1 MLKTNKDKLVMI
13 SIQGRVSYP
22 VRRGPYRITY
32 DGKPVVVPG
41 VGGITYNIKV
51 GDRAFGWE
59 ADHVEPGVSTVVNEE
74 KRDEGPNCAYNIL
87 ACMGNQARVVKS
99 YGEAKSALGVVT
111 GHHGGIEHVLIDFD
125 QETLE
130 ELCIGD
136 KILIKAYGQGLKL
149 LDYPEIKAF
158 NLDPSLLEK
167 MNIKEIGDGTI
178 DVPVTCEI
186 PAKLMGSG
194 LGSESVASGDYDI
207 TTADKKM
214 VEKYKLNRIRF
225 GDIVAISDADNSYGR
240 SYREGAVSI
249 GIVVHSDCVIAGHG
263 PGVAT
268 LLTSTTSKIKFHL
281 DTGANIADYLNI
293 GTKRRQ

>member
-1 MLKTNKDKLVMI
+1 MLRTNTDKLVMI
-13 SIQGRVSYP
+13 SVQGRVSYP
-22 VRRGPYRITY
+22 VRSSAYTITY

-51 GDRAFGWE
+51 GDKAFGWE

-74 KRDEGPNCAYNIL
+74 NRNDPPNYAYNTL
-87 ACMGNQARVVKS
+87 ACIGNQTKVVR
-99 YGEAKSALGVVT
+99 GEAKGSRGVVT
-111 GHHGGIEHVLIDFD
+111 GQHGGIEHVLIDFD
-125 QETLE
+125 QDTLE
-130 ELCIGD
+130 KLCIGD

-149 LDYPEIKAF
+149 LDYPEIKVF
-158 NLDPSLLEK
+158 NLDPTLLEK

-178 DVPVTCEI
+178 DVPVAIEI

-194 LGSESVASGDYDI
+194 IGSASVASGDYDI

-214 VEKYKLNRIRF
+214 VEKYKLDRIRF
-225 GDIVAISDADNSYGR
+225 GDIVVISDADNSFGR
-240 SYREGAVSI
+240 SYREGAVTI

-268 LLTSTTSKIKFHL
+268 LLTSPKGNIKFHL
-281 DTGANIADYLNI
+281 DPEANIANYLNI
-293 GTKRRQ
+293 GSKRK

>member
-1 MLKTNKDKLVMI
+1 MFMLRTNKDKLVMI
-13 SIQGRVSYP
+13 SVQGRVSYP
-22 VRRGPYRITY
+22 VRRAAYTVTY
-32 DGKPVVVPG
+32 DGKPIVVPG

-51 GDRAFGWE
+51 GDCAFGWE

-74 KRDEGPNCAYNIL
+74 KRDAPPNYAYNTL
-87 ACMGNQARVVKS
+87 ACAGNQARVIS
-99 YGEAKSALGVVT
+99 GEAKGALGVVT

-130 ELCIGD
+130 KLCIGD
-136 KILIKAYGQGLKL
+136 KILVKAYGQGLKL
-149 LDYPEIKAF
+149 INYPEIKIY

-178 DVPVTCEI
+178 DIPVTCEI

-194 LGSESVASGDYDI
+194 LGSDSVASGDYDI

-214 VEKYKLNRIRF
+214 VEKYKLDKIRF
-225 GDIVAISDADNSYGR
+225 GDIVVISDADNTYGR

-268 LLTSTTSKIKFHL
+268 LLTSTTSKIKFHI
-281 DTGANIADYLNI
+281 DADANIANYLNI
-293 GTKRRQ
+293 GTKRK

>member
-1 MLKTNKDKLVMI
+1 MLRTNKDRLVMI

-22 VRRGPYRITY
+22 VRRAAYTVTY
-32 DGKPVVVPG
+32 DGQSVVVPG

-51 GDRAFGWE
+51 GDCAFGWE

-74 KRDEGPNCAYNIL
+74 KREAPPNYAYNIL
-87 ACMGNQARVVKS
+87 ACAGNQARVIS
-99 YGEAKSALGVVT
+99 GDAKGAVGVVT
-111 GHHGGIEHVLIDFD
+111 GHHGGIEHVLIDFA

-130 ELCIGD
+130 KLCIED

-149 LDYPEIKAF
+149 LDYPEIKIY

-194 LGSESVASGDYDI
+194 LGSASVASGDYDI

-214 VEKYKLNRIRF
+214 VEKYKLDQLRF
-225 GDIVAISDADNSYGR
+225 GDIVVISDADNSYGR

-268 LLTSTTSKIKFHL
+268 FLTSITSKIKFHI
-281 DTGANIADYLNI
+281 DTDANIANYLNI
-293 GTKRRQ
+293 GTKRKQ

>member
-1 MLKTNKDKLVMI
+1 MLRINRDKLVMI
-13 SIQGRVSYP
+13 SIQGRVSNP
-22 VRRGPYRITY
+22 VRRTAYTVTY
-32 DGKPVVVPG
+32 DGKPIVVPG

-51 GDRAFGWE
+51 GDCAFGWE

-74 KRDEGPNCAYNIL
+74 KRDAPPNNAYNTL
-87 ACMGNQARVVKS
+87 ACAGNQARVVS
-99 YGEAKSALGVVT
+99 GEAKGALGVVT
-111 GHHGGIEHVLIDFD
+111 GHHGGIEHVLIDFAQD
-125 QETLE
+125 TLE
-130 ELCIGD
+130 KLCIED
-136 KILIKAYGQGLKL
+136 KILVKAYGQGLKL
-149 LDYPEIKAF
+149 LDYPEIKVF

-167 MNIKEIGDGTI
+167 MNIKEIGDGNI

-194 LGSESVASGDYDI
+194 LGSASVASGDYDI

-214 VEKYKLNRIRF
+214 VEKYKLDRIKF
-225 GDIVAISDADNSYGR
+225 GDIVAISDADNSFGR

-268 LLTSTTSKIKFHL
+268 LLTSTTNKIKFNI
-281 DTGANIADYLNI
+281 DADANIANYLNI
-293 GTKRRQ
+293 GTKRKQ

>member
-1 MLKTNKDKLVMI
+1 MLRINKDRLVMI
-13 SIQGRVSYP
+13 SIQGKVSNP
-22 VRRGPYRITY
+22 VRRAAYTVTF
-32 DGKPVVVPG
+32 DGQSVVVPG

-51 GDRAFGWE
+51 GDCAFGWE

-74 KRDEGPNCAYNIL
+74 KRDAPPNYAYNIL
-87 ACMGNQARVVKS
+87 ACAGNQARVIS
-99 YGEAKSALGVVT
+99 GDAKGAVGVVT
-111 GHHGGIEHVLIDFD
+111 GHHGGIEHVLIDFA
-125 QETLE
+125 QGTLE
-130 ELCIGD
+130 KLCIED

-149 LDYPEIKAF
+149 LDYPEIKIY

-167 MNIKEIGDGTI
+167 MNIKEIGDGNI
-178 DVPVTCEI
+178 NVPVTCEI

-194 LGSESVASGDYDI
+194 LGSASVASGDYDI

-240 SYREGAVSI
+240 SYREGAVSV

-268 LLTSTTSKIKFHL
+268 LLTSTTSKIKFHI
-281 DTGANIADYLNI
+281 DTDANIANYLNI
-293 GTKRRQ
+293 GTKRKQ

>member
-1 MLKTNKDKLVMI
+1 MLRINKDRLVMI
-13 SIQGRVSYP
+13 SIQGKVSNP
-22 VRRGPYRITY
+22 VRRAAYTLTY
-32 DGKPVVVPG
+32 DGQSVVVPG

-51 GDRAFGWE
+51 GDCAFGWE

-74 KRDEGPNCAYNIL
+74 KREAPPNYAYNIL
-87 ACMGNQARVVKS
+87 ACAGNQARVIS
-99 YGEAKSALGVVT
+99 GDAKGAVGVVT
-111 GHHGGIEHVLIDFD
+111 GHHGGIEHVLIDFA

-130 ELCIGD
+130 KLCIED

-149 LDYPEIKAF
+149 LDYPEIKIY

-167 MNIKEIGDGTI
+167 MNIKEIGDGSI

-194 LGSESVASGDYDI
+194 LGSASVASGDYDI

-214 VEKYKLNRIRF
+214 VEKYKLDQLRF
-225 GDIVAISDADNSYGR
+225 GDIVVISDADNSYGR

-268 LLTSTTSKIKFHL
+268 FLTSITSKIKFHI
-281 DTGANIADYLNI
+281 DTDANIANYLNI
-293 GTKRRQ
+293 GTKRKQ

>member
-1 MLKTNKDKLVMI
+1 MLRTNTDKLVMI
-13 SIQGRVSYP
+13 SVQGRVSYP
-22 VRRGPYRITY
+22 VRSSAYTITY

-51 GDRAFGWE
+51 GDKAFGWE

-74 KRDEGPNCAYNIL
+74 NRNDPPNYAYNTL
-87 ACMGNQARVVKS
+87 ACIGNQTKVVR
-99 YGEAKSALGVVT
+99 GEAKGSRGVVT

-125 QETLE
+125 QDTLE
-130 ELCIGD
+130 KLCIGD

-149 LDYPEIKAF
+149 LDYPEIKVF
-158 NLDPSLLEK
+158 NLDPALLEK

-178 DVPVTCEI
+178 DVPVAIEI

-194 LGSESVASGDYDI
+194 LGSASVASGDYDI

-214 VEKYKLNRIRF
+214 VEKYKLDRIRF
-225 GDIVAISDADNSYGR
+225 GDIVVISDADNSFGR
-240 SYREGAVSI
+240 SYREGAVTI

-268 LLTSTTSKIKFHL
+268 LLTSPKGNIKFHL
-281 DTGANIADYLNI
+281 DPEANIANYLNI
-293 GTKRRQ
+293 GTKRK

>member
-1 MLKTNKDKLVMI
+1 MLRTNKDRLVMI

-22 VRRGPYRITY
+22 VRRAAYIVTY
-32 DGKPVVVPG
+32 DGKPIVVPG

-51 GDRAFGWE
+51 GDKAFGWE

-74 KRDEGPNCAYNIL
+74 KRDAPPNYAYNTL
-87 ACMGNQARVVKS
+87 ACVGNQARVIS
-99 YGEAKSALGVVT
+99 GEAKGGMGVVT
-111 GHHGGIEHVLIDFD
+111 GHHGGIEHVLIDFAQD
-125 QETLE
+125 TLE
-130 ELCIGD
+130 KLCIGD

-149 LDYPEIKAF
+149 LDYPEIKVF
-158 NLDPSLLEK
+158 NLEPSFLEK
-167 MNIKEIGDGTI
+167 MNIKRVNSDTI
-178 DVPVTCEI
+178 EVPVTCEI

-194 LGSESVASGDYDI
+194 LGSASVASGDYDI

-214 VEKYKLNRIRF
+214 VEKYKLDKLRF

-240 SYREGAVSI
+240 SYREGAVSV

-268 LLTSTTSKIKFHL
+268 LLTSITSKIKFNINA
-281 DTGANIADYLNI
+281 DANIANYLNI
-293 GTKRRQ
+293 GTKRNK

>member
-1 MLKTNKDKLVMI
+1 MLRINKDRLVMI

-32 DGKPVVVPG
+32 DGQPVVVPG

-51 GDRAFGWE
+51 GDKAFGWE

-87 ACMGNQARVVKS
+87 ACMGNQARVVS
-99 YGEAKSALGVVT
+99 GEAKGGMGVVT
-111 GHHGGIEHVLIDFD
+111 GHHGGIEHVLIDFA

-130 ELCIGD
+130 KLCIGD

-149 LDYPEIKAF
+149 LDYPEIKVF
-158 NLDPSLLEK
+158 NLDPSFLEK
-167 MNIKEIGDGTI
+167 MNIKKMNNDTI
-178 DVPVTCEI
+178 EVPITCEI

-194 LGSESVASGDYDI
+194 LGAASVASGDYDI

-214 VEKYKLNRIRF
+214 VEKYKLDQLRF
-225 GDIVAISDADNSYGR
+225 GDIVGISDADNSYGR
-240 SYREGAVSI
+240 SYKEGAVSI

-281 DTGANIADYLNI
+281 NKDANIASYLNI
-293 GTKRRQ
+293 GTKRK

>member
-1 MLKTNKDKLVMI
+1 MLKTNQERLVMI
-13 SIQGRVSYP
+13 SIQGRVSNP
-22 VRRGPYRITY
+22 VRRSAYTVTY
-32 DGKPVVVPG
+32 DGKPIVVPG

-51 GDRAFGWE
+51 GDKAFGWE

-74 KRDEGPNCAYNIL
+74 KRDAPPNYAYNTL
-87 ACMGNQARVVKS
+87 ACAGNQARVIS
-99 YGEAKSALGVVT
+99 GDAKGAVGIVT

-125 QETLE
+125 EETIE
-130 ELCIGD
+130 KLCIED

-149 LDYPEIKAF
+149 LDYPEIKVF
-158 NLDPSLLEK
+158 NLDPALLEK
-167 MNIKEIGDGTI
+167 MNIKEMNNDTI
-178 DVPVTCEI
+178 EVPVTCEI

-194 LGSESVASGDYDI
+194 LGSASVASGDYDI

-214 VEKYKLNRIRF
+214 VEKYKLDRIKF
-225 GDIVAISDADNSYGR
+225 GDIVAISDADNSFGR

-268 LLTSTTSKIKFHL
+268 LLTSTAGKIKFYL
-281 DTGANIADYLNI
+281 EEEANIANYLNI
-293 GTKRRQ
+293 GTKRKK

>member
-1 MLKTNKDKLVMI
+1 MLRTNEDKLVMI
-13 SIQGRVSYP
+13 SVQGRVSYP
-22 VRRGPYRITY
+22 VRSSAYTITY

-51 GDRAFGWE
+51 GDKAFGWE

-74 KRDEGPNCAYNIL
+74 KRNDPPNYAYNTL
-87 ACMGNQARVVKS
+87 ACLGNQAKVVS
-99 YGEAKSALGVVT
+99 GEAKGSRGVVT

-125 QETLE
+125 QDTLE
-130 ELCIGD
+130 KLCIGD

-149 LDYPEIKAF
+149 LDYTEIKVF

-167 MNIKEIGDGTI
+167 MNIEEIGDGTI
-178 DVPVTCEI
+178 KVPVTCEI

-194 LGSESVASGDYDI
+194 LGSASVASGDYDI

-214 VEKYKLNRIRF
+214 VEKYKLGQLRF

-240 SYREGAVSI
+240 SYREGAVSV

-268 LLTSTTSKIKFHL
+268 LLTSTTSKIKFHI
-281 DTGANIADYLNI
+281 DADANIANYLGI
-293 GTKRRQ
+293 GKKRK

>member
-1 MLKTNKDKLVMI
+1 MLRINKDRLVMI
-13 SIQGRVSYP
+13 SIQGKVSNP
-22 VRRGPYRITY
+22 VRRAAYTVTY
-32 DGKPVVVPG
+32 DGQSVVVPG

-51 GDRAFGWE
+51 GDCAFGWE

-74 KRDEGPNCAYNIL
+74 KRDAPPNYAYNIL
-87 ACMGNQARVVKS
+87 ACAGNQARVIS
-99 YGEAKSALGVVT
+99 GDAKGAVGVVT
-111 GHHGGIEHVLIDFD
+111 GHHGGIEHVLIDFA

-130 ELCIGD
+130 KLCIED

-149 LDYPEIKAF
+149 LDYPEIKIY

-194 LGSESVASGDYDI
+194 LGSASVASGDYDI

-214 VEKYKLNRIRF
+214 VEKYKLDQLRF

-268 LLTSTTSKIKFHL
+268 FLTSITSKIKFHI
-281 DTGANIADYLNI
+281 DTDANIANYLNI
-293 GTKRRQ
+293 GTKRRK

>member
-1 MLKTNKDKLVMI
+1 MLRTNKDRLVMI

-22 VRRGPYRITY
+22 VRRAAYTVTY
-32 DGKPVVVPG
+32 DGQSVVVPG

-51 GDRAFGWE
+51 GDCAFGWE

-74 KRDEGPNCAYNIL
+74 KREAPPNYAYNIL
-87 ACMGNQARVVKS
+87 ACAGNQARVIS
-99 YGEAKSALGVVT
+99 GDAKGAVGVVT
-111 GHHGGIEHVLIDFD
+111 GHHGGIEHVLIDFA

-130 ELCIGD
+130 KLCIED

-149 LDYPEIKAF
+149 LDYPEIKIY

-194 LGSESVASGDYDI
+194 LGSASVASGDYDI

-214 VEKYKLNRIRF
+214 VEKYKLDQLRF
-225 GDIVAISDADNSYGR
+225 GDIVVISDADNSYGR

-268 LLTSTTSKIKFHL
+268 FLTSITSKIKFHI
-281 DTGANIADYLNI
+281 DTDANIANYLNI
-293 GTKRRQ
+293 GTKRRK

>member
-1 MLKTNKDKLVMI
+1 MLRTNKDKLVMI

-22 VRRGPYRITY
+22 VRRAAYTVTY
-32 DGKPVVVPG
+32 DGQSVVVPG

-51 GDRAFGWE
+51 GDCAFGWE

-74 KRDEGPNCAYNIL
+74 KRNAPPNYAYNIL
-87 ACMGNQARVVKS
+87 ACAGNQARVIN
-99 YGEAKSALGVVT
+99 GDAKGALGVVT

-130 ELCIGD
+130 KLCIGD
-136 KILIKAYGQGLKL
+136 KILVKAYGQGLKL
-149 LDYPEIKAF
+149 LDYPEIKVF

-178 DVPVTCEI
+178 DIPVTCEI

-194 LGSESVASGDYDI
+194 LGSDNVASGDYDI

-214 VEKYKLNRIRF
+214 VKKYKLDQLRF
-225 GDIVAISDADNSYGR
+225 GDIVAISDADNTYGR
-240 SYREGAVSI
+240 SYREGAVSV

-268 LLTSTTSKIKFHL
+268 LLTSTSSKIKFHI
-281 DTGANIADYLNI
+281 DTDANIANYLNI
-293 GTKRRQ
+293 GTKRK

>member
-1 MLKTNKDKLVMI
+1 MFMLRTNKDRLVMI
-13 SIQGRVSYP
+13 SVQGRVSYP
-22 VRRGPYRITY
+22 VRRAAYTVTY
-32 DGKPVVVPG
+32 DGQPVVVPG

-74 KRDEGPNCAYNIL
+74 KRNDPPNYAYNIL
-87 ACMGNQARVVKS
+87 ACMGNQARVIS
-99 YGEAKSALGVVT
+99 GDAKGAVGIVT
-111 GHHGGIEHVLIDFD
+111 GHHGGIEHVLIDFAQD
-125 QETLE
+125 TLE
-130 ELCIGD
+130 KLCIED

-149 LDYPEIKAF
+149 LDYPEIKIY
-158 NLDPSLLEK
+158 NLDPALLEK
-167 MNIKEIGDGTI
+167 MNIKEMNNDTI
-178 DVPVTCEI
+178 EVPVTCEI

-194 LGSESVASGDYDI
+194 LGSASVASGDYDI

-214 VEKYKLNRIRF
+214 VEKYKLDQLRF
-225 GDIVAISDADNSYGR
+225 GDIVVISDADNSYGR

-268 LLTSTTSKIKFHL
+268 LLTSTTSKIKFHI
-281 DTGANIADYLNI
+281 DADANIANYLNI
-293 GTKRRQ
+293 GTKRK

>member
-1 MLKTNKDKLVMI
+1 MFMLRTNKDKLVMI
-13 SIQGRVSYP
+13 SVQGRVSYP
-22 VRRGPYRITY
+22 VRRAAYTVTY
-32 DGKPVVVPG
+32 DGKPIVVPG

-51 GDRAFGWE
+51 GDKAFGWE

-87 ACMGNQARVVKS
+87 ACMGNQARVVS
-99 YGEAKSALGVVT
+99 GEAKGALGVVT

-125 QETLE
+125 PETIE
-130 ELCIGD
+130 KLCIED

-149 LDYPEIKAF
+149 LDYPEIKVF
-158 NLDPSLLEK
+158 NLDPALLEK
-167 MNIKEIGDGTI
+167 MNIKESNDDTI
-178 DVPVTCEI
+178 EVPVTCEI

-194 LGSESVASGDYDI
+194 LGSASVASGDYDI

-214 VEKYKLNRIRF
+214 VEKYKLDRIRF
-225 GDIVAISDADNSYGR
+225 GDIVAVSDADNSFGR
-240 SYREGAVSI
+240 SYKEGAVSI

-268 LLTSTTSKIKFHL
+268 LLTSATSKIKFHI
-281 DTGANIADYLNI
+281 DEEANIANYLNI
-293 GTKRRQ
+293 GTKRKK

>member
-1 MLKTNKDKLVMI
+1 MLRTNKDRLVMI
-13 SIQGRVSYP
+13 SVQGKVSNP
-22 VRRGPYRITY
+22 VRRVAYTITY
-32 DGKPVVVPG
+32 DGQPVVVPG

-51 GDRAFGWE
+51 GDKAFGWE

-74 KRDEGPNCAYNIL
+74 KRDAPPNYAYNTL
-87 ACMGNQARVVKS
+87 ACAGNQARIIS
-99 YGEAKSALGVVT
+99 GDAKGAVGIVT

-130 ELCIGD
+130 KLCIED

-149 LDYPEIKAF
+149 LNYPEIKVF

-167 MNIKEIGDGTI
+167 MNVKEIDDGTI
-178 DVPVTCEI
+178 EVPVTCEI

-194 LGSESVASGDYDI
+194 LGSASVASGDYDI

-214 VEKYKLNRIRF
+214 VEKYQLDRIRF
-225 GDIVAISDADNSYGR
+225 GDIVAISDADNSFGR
-240 SYREGAVSI
+240 SYKEGAVSI

-268 LLTSTTSKIKFHL
+268 LLTSPAGKIKFRI
-281 DTGANIADYLNI
+281 DGEANIANYLNL
-293 GTKRRQ
+293 GTKRKK

>member
-1 MLKTNKDKLVMI
+1 MLRINKDRLVMI
-13 SIQGRVSYP
+13 SIQGKVSNP
-22 VRRGPYRITY
+22 IRRAAYTLTY
-32 DGKPVVVPG
+32 DGKPIVVPG

-51 GDRAFGWE
+51 GDCAFGWE

-74 KRDEGPNCAYNIL
+74 KRDAPPNYAYNIL
-87 ACMGNQARVVKS
+87 ACAGNQARVIS
-99 YGEAKSALGVVT
+99 GDAKGAVGVVT
-111 GHHGGIEHVLIDFD
+111 GHHGGIEHVLIDFA
-125 QETLE
+125 QEILE
-130 ELCIGD
+130 KLCIGD

-149 LDYPEIKAF
+149 LDYPEIKIY
-158 NLDPSLLEK
+158 NLDPSFLEK

-194 LGSESVASGDYDI
+194 LGSASVASGDYDI

-214 VEKYKLNRIRF
+214 VEKYKLDQLRF
-225 GDIVAISDADNSYGR
+225 GDIVVISDADNSYGR
-240 SYREGAVSI
+240 SYREGAISI

-268 LLTSTTSKIKFHL
+268 FLTSITSKIKFHI
-281 DTGANIADYLNI
+281 DTDANIANYLNI
-293 GTKRRQ
+293 GTKRKQ